1 MDGGGPRGT
10 KEPMSNASK
19 KVKKTMCLVRLAC
32 LAYQPLDNR
41 SVLSEQIRHEAQGL
55 LD

>member
-1 MDGGGPRGT
+1 VDGGGPRGT

-32 LAYQPLDNR
+32 QPLDNR